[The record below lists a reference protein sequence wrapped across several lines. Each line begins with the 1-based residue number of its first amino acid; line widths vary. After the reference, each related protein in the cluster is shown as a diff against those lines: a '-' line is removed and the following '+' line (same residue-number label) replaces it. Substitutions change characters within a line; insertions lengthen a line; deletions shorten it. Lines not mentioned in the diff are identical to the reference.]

1 MLGLT
6 SFVSLLSRS
15 QSCTACSLM
24 PENSHF
30 LYLVPFLVVYDG
42 KVIHESLNPSW
53 LEIEIQN
60 DRLWK

>member
-1 MLGLT
+1 
-6 SFVSLLSRS
+6 
-15 QSCTACSLM
+15 M